1 MLLNLYLNFL
11 NYKMKKV
18 LLTFSILIALSSF
31 GQEHFSGINISKRVG
46 LLNATLNPAELNNLS
61 NKYEIGVFNFSA
73 NISNNKISI
82 GDIINDDNIEDKIFV
97 GSDPVNMRIDA
108 LIQGPGFAFKH
119 NKWAFAL
126 TSAANIKANAV
137 DVDVNFGNAVT
148 NSLISSSAINSSYN
162 QRLNALTW
170 GEIGLAASRTLF
182 ETTVHKFNAGATFK
196 LLFPGSYMNLGVDQL
211 NGTVTNVA
219 GDVELSN
226 ALANVNIA
234 YSGNLANDYS
244 DASNY
249 NDFFAGGLNGLG
261 VDFGVNY
268 QWKEPSTT
276 DDEGNINNQGYK
288 LNAGLSIRN
297 IGSMNFKDN
306 NNVSNNYQLEIEGVE
321 SLNLN
326 QFDGSESITDI
337 EQVLLESGY
346 LTKTSSNKDFIKLLL
361 MLLGSCELCL

>member
-1 MLLNLYLNFL
+1 
-11 NYKMKKV
+11 
-18 LLTFSILIALSSF
+18 
-31 GQEHFSGINISKRVG
+31 
-46 LLNATLNPAELNNLS
+46 
-61 NKYEIGVFNFSA
+61 
-73 NISNNKISI
+73 
-82 GDIINDDNIEDKIFV
+82 
-97 GSDPVNMRIDA
+97 
-108 LIQGPGFAFKH
+108 
-119 NKWAFAL
+119 
-126 TSAANIKANAV
+126 
-137 DVDVNFGNAVT
+137 
-148 NSLISSSAINSSYN
+148 
-162 QRLNALTW
+162 
-170 GEIGLAASRTLF
+170 
-182 ETTVHKFNAGATFK
+182 
-196 LLFPGSYMNLGVDQL
+196 MNLGVDQL

-346 LTKTSSNKDFIKLLL
+346 LTKTSSNKDFKVKLPTVLNLYVDYHIYKKWYISGYTQQKISDDTKNDFSTIQNIITVTPRFTGKHYEIYMPFSQNEISKFTTGFGFRLGGFFMGSGSAITALL
-361 MLLGSCELCL
+361 NDSKQADFYMGVRVGF